1 MSRRITFRQKARAL
15 AASDYDSLAATNG
28 RPDYHPGVFLTNYPT
43 KAQYIREWWEER
55 YLPVVKGSEE

>member
-1 MSRRITFRQKARAL
+1 MIPWLRPTADLIIT
-15 AASDYDSLAATNG
+15 
-28 RPDYHPGVFLTNYPT
+28 PGVFLTNYPT